1 MRWQLMFTDLS
12 RGAAARKLW
21 PARPGR
27 PYSPAASD
35 SERARCGRWSSLTL
49 FGRYLLAATFGLALG
64 VGLTVGVGFVLG
76 IRPGQPATGGPS
88 PAGGATPLPTPIA
101 PPPRPAATGS
111 GIVASGFDENALADL
126 FERVSPS
133 VVNVSVR
140 VPGAS
145 AAPQGPGGR
154 QGSGSGFVVDEQGH
168 ILTNEHVIRE
178 ASRIEVT
185 LADGLKAPAEVR
197 GRDSLNDIALLK
209 VDVPAAHLHPVTLGD
224 SASVRVGQV
233 AVTIGNPF
241 GFTRTLTVGVVS
253 GVGRPIEDAG
263 RRPLLDMIQTDAA
276 INPGNSGGPLLNSR
290 GEVIG
295 ITTLIDRSQLS
306 VGFAVPINTAMQILP
321 TMISGQQVAR
331 PWLGI
336 AGVALTPLLSEQ
348 LGLTNEQG
356 ILVRESIPGGPAE
369 RAGVRG
375 GTADNPASGDVI
387 LAIDGKPVTRVA
399 DLVALI
405 DPRTVG
411 ETVAVTIIR
420 DGAPQTVQVTLGAY
434 PEGR

>member
-1 MRWQLMFTDLS
+1 MTVL
-12 RGAAARKLW
+12 
-21 PARPGR
+21 
-27 PYSPAASD
+27 
-35 SERARCGRWSSLTL
+35 
-49 FGRYLLAATFGLALG
+49 GRYLLAVTFGLALG
-64 VGLTVGVGFVLG
+64 VGLTVGTGLLLG
-76 IRPGQPATGGPS
+76 VRPGALTASVPP
-88 PAGGATPLPTPIA
+88 TPLPTPIV
-101 PPPRPAATGS
+101 PTPRPAQTPPQRSAAAGP
-111 GIVASGFDENALADL
+111 VALDESAIADL
-126 FERVSPS
+126 FDRVSPS

-140 VPGAS
+140 VPNTGA
-145 AAPQGPGGR
+145 ATGTQGPNAR
-154 QGSGSGFVVDEQGH
+154 QGSGSGFVVDGQGH
-168 ILTNEHVIRE
+168 ILTNEHVIRD

-185 LADGLKAPAEVR
+185 LADGLKIPAEVR

-209 VDVPAAHLHPVTLGD
+209 VEAPTERLRPVILGD
-224 SASVRVGQV
+224 SATLRVGQLAV
-233 AVTIGNPF
+233 AIGNPF

-321 TMISGQQVAR
+321 SLISGQKVAR

-336 AGVALTPLLSEQ
+336 AGVALTPLLAEQ
-348 LGLTNEQG
+348 LGLTAEQG

-369 RAGVRG
+369 KAGIRG
-375 GTADNPASGDVI
+375 GSADNPASGDVI
-387 LAIDGKPVTRVA
+387 LEIDAKPVTRVA

-411 ETVAVTIIR
+411 EAVGVTIVR
-420 DGAPQTVQVTLGAY
+420 GGARQTVQVTLGEY

>member
-1 MRWQLMFTDLS
+1 
-12 RGAAARKLW
+12 
-21 PARPGR
+21 
-27 PYSPAASD
+27 
-35 SERARCGRWSSLTL
+35 LTL

-64 VGLTVGVGFVLG
+64 VGLTVGAGLVLG
-76 IRPGQPATGGPS
+76 IRPGLPAMSGSASTGVS
-88 PAGGATPLPTPIA
+88 APLPTPIL
-101 PPPRPAATGS
+101 PTPRPTAPSMANGAGVTATSSMAAR
-111 GIVASGFDENALADL
+111 GFDENALADL

-140 VPGAS
+140 VPNPSVAIP
-145 AAPQGPGGR
+145 APGSGSGSR

-168 ILTNEHVIRE
+168 ILTNDHVVRD

-185 LADGLKAPAEVR
+185 LADGLKVPAEIR

-209 VDVPAAHLHPVTLGD
+209 VDAPAERLQPVTLGD
-224 SASVRVGQV
+224 STAVRVGQLAV
-233 AVTIGNPF
+233 AIGNPF

-306 VGFAVPINTAMQILP
+306 VGFAVPISTAMQVLP
-321 TMISGQQVAR
+321 TMISGQKVAR

-336 AGVALTPLLSEQ
+336 AGVALTPLLAEQ
-348 LGLTNEQG
+348 LSLTDEQG
-356 ILVRESIPGGPAE
+356 ILVREAIPSGPAE
-369 RAGVRG
+369 RAGIRG
-375 GTADNPASGDVI
+375 GSADNPASGDVI

-411 ETVAVTIIR
+411 ETVSVTIVR
-420 DGAPQTVQVTLGAY
+420 GGAQQTIQVVLGEY